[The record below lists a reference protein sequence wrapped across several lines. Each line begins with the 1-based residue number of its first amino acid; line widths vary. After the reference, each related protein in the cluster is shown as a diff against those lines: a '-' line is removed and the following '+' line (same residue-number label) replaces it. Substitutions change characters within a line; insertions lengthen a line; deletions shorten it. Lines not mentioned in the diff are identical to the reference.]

1 MKKILCL
8 SIYVMIII
16 SGAIIK
22 EAMSPNNLY
31 ITGFIFGCL
40 SLAVLQIY
48 NKLNW
53 KEKIYECK

>member
-40 SLAVLQIY
+40 SLAVLQFY
-48 NKLNW
+48 NELD
-53 KEKIYECK
+53 